1 MDMKEDNKNL
11 ITWKQKEVERRRW
24 QRKEHLG
31 NEPVPERKEWIGKC
45 LRVKSRGHSPQGVQF
60 ADIYVRDVRNTGRL
74 GDMLNPEILGSVF
87 KLFSKY

>member
-31 NEPVPERKEWIGKC
+31 NEPVPV
-45 LRVKSRGHSPQGVQF
+45 LVRGRSG
-60 ADIYVRDVRNTGRL
+60 
-74 GDMLNPEILGSVF
+74 
-87 KLFSKY
+87 